1 MRRCVEYIALL
12 LFAVLGGTAWAQNA
26 PSVKVRGGE
35 HPAFGRVVIDW
46 TRSVDYT
53 VRRDGDRAV
62 VQFDAPARFDLGA
75 VAGQTFGPVLSVKNG
90 PETEESSAVEIELPP
105 GTTHRHFRDGTK
117 IAVDFFPPEARRP
130 AVVPPRE
137 EKAAPAKLLPDGAK
151 PGALV
156 ERGPAAPSASPPA
169 TPEKA
174 SPASLRPTAAKPAAA
189 SQQKPAARG
198 AAGPVVAGLD
208 LIPGGG
214 VRLRLPTPEGIGA
227 AVFER
232 AGRHWI
238 VLGSPLTVDLAAL
251 GAGGGGPIAEARQ
264 LPHADAGVVVIKTK
278 GALTAT
284 ASRRDG
290 AWLVD
295 LKEAASSV
303 GAKPLGI
310 AAEPFHPSG
319 PRVVMPTAGASPPVE
334 LRDPDVGDRIV
345 VVPLDRPG
353 IGVPLRREYP
363 QFTILPAAQGVA
375 VAPKADSIKVQSS
388 ADAIVIRA
396 EGELQIAGAYPDGRA
411 PPGTTAPAA
420 QAMPFRSWAGPPGEF
435 QATKKML
442 QDEVARADPKS
453 IAAKRLA
460 LARFYFA
467 NNETVEGYGVLSRAV
482 QASPSLIEDPRVRVL
497 RAAMLTELGRYP
509 GAEADL
515 SRPELIGD
523 GEAALW
529 RGRAAAGRGDT
540 TGAIRE
546 FRRGES
552 SLRLYPPDRQAAFL
566 LAEAGAHLGSG
577 DAAAARKALEKIDTA
592 IIPPRYAA
600 EKAYLSGR
608 ADTLLGDRAGARK
621 AFEAAI
627 ASGHRPVEYRSRL
640 AVIEDRLA
648 QKEIDRPQAI
658 QEMDRL
664 RIGWRGDD
672 FEPELLRRIGALK
685 IDNGDWRDGFDA
697 YRQAATLFAKT
708 PYAKAIAE
716 DLSAAFERLFL
727 KGEAEKLPAV
737 EALAIYYDFRELTP
751 TGSKGDEMIRH
762 LADRLAAVDLLDQAA
777 SLIEHQAKFRV
788 KGEEQAKLSNRLAI
802 LRLLD
807 RQPEKALQALELAA
821 GQPVSPE
828 LARERV
834 LLEARAQGDLGRF
847 DAARKTI
854 ATATGP
860 EADALRFELASRAK
874 DWPEA
879 ATIAGR
885 IVESTLAEGDKPD
898 AGGRRAILRWATAL
912 ALSGDED
919 ALQKLRGRFAAA
931 FEGTPETDTFL
942 VLTSRVDR
950 NQQAFQAVVK
960 KVAGVDQLEAFMS
973 AYRERLKSGGLSAIN

>member
-12 LFAVLGGTAWAQNA
+12 LIAVLGGSAWAQNV

-35 HPAFGRVVIDW
+35 HPAFGRIVIDW

-53 VRRDGDRAV
+53 VRRDGERAI

-75 VAGQTFGPVLSVKNG
+75 VAGQTFGPVLSVRTG
-90 PETEESSAVEIELPP
+90 QVTDASSAVEIELPP
-105 GTTHRHFRDGTK
+105 GATHRHFRDGSK
-117 IAVDFFPPEARRP
+117 VAIDFFPPEARQP
-130 AVVPPRE
+130 AAALPRE
-137 EKAAPAKLLPDGAK
+137 EKSAPAKLPPEAAK
-151 PGALV
+151 PGVSA
-156 ERGPAAPSASPPA
+156 ERSPKAPSALVPA
-169 TPEKA
+169 SPEKA
-174 SPASLRPTAAKPAAA
+174 LAPPLRPAAA
-189 SQQKPAARG
+189 ALGPAPQQKLAARG
-198 AAGPVVAGLD
+198 ATGPVVAGVD

-214 VRLRLPTPEGIGA
+214 LRLRLPTPEGVGA

-232 AGRHWI
+232 AGRHWV

-264 LPHADAGVVVIKTK
+264 LPHADAAVVVLKTK
-278 GALTAT
+278 AALAATAT
-284 ASRRDG
+284 RRDG
-290 AWLVD
+290 AWLID

-303 GAKPLGI
+303 GATPLGI

-334 LRDPDVGDRIV
+334 LRDPDVGDRVV

-375 VAPKADSIKVQSS
+375 VAPKADSIKVQAS
-388 ADAIVIRA
+388 AEAIVIVA

-411 PPGTTAPAA
+411 PPGTTAPTA

-435 QATKKML
+435 QATKQML

-453 IAAKRLA
+453 MAAKRLA

-467 NNETVEGYGVLSRAV
+467 NNEVVEGYGVLSRAI
-482 QASPSLIEDPRVRVL
+482 QASPSLIDDPRLRVL
-497 RAAMLTELGRYP
+497 RAAMLTELGRFP

-540 TGAIRE
+540 ERAIRE

-552 SLRLYPPDRQAAFL
+552 SVRLYPPDRQAAFR
-566 LAEAGAHLGSG
+566 LAEAGAHLASG
-577 DAAAARKALEKIDTA
+577 DAAAARQALEKIDAA
-592 IIPPRYAA
+592 IVPPRYVA

-608 ADTLLGDRAGARK
+608 AETLLGNRAEARK

-627 ASGHRPVEYRSRL
+627 ASKHRPVEYRSRL

-658 QEMDRL
+658 QEMDQL

-685 IDNGDWRDGFDA
+685 IENGDWREGFDA

-751 TGSKGDEMIRH
+751 SGSKGDEMIRH

-777 SLIEHQAKFRV
+777 SLIEHQAKFRL
-788 KGEEQAKLSNRLAI
+788 KGEEQAKLANRLAI

-807 RQPEKALQALELAA
+807 RQPEKALKALELAA
-821 GQPVSPE
+821 GQPIPSD

-847 DAARKTI
+847 EAARKTI
-854 ATATGP
+854 ASATGP
-860 EADALRFELASRAK
+860 DADALRFELASRAK
-874 DWPEA
+874 DWREA
-879 ATIAGR
+879 AAIAGR

-898 AGGRRAILRWATAL
+898 AAGRRAILRWATAL

-919 ALQKLRGRFAAA
+919 ALQKLRTRFSVA

-973 AYRERLKSGGLSAIN
+973 GYRERLKSGGLSAIN